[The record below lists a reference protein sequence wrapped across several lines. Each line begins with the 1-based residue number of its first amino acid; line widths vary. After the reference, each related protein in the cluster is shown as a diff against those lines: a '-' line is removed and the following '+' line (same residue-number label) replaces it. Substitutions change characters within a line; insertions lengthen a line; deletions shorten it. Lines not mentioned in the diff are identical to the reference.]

1 MIWSCFAHRFSGGS
15 MLILSG
21 EACTEQ
27 IPPLPL
33 CVSSITARRKI
44 AVSGKAQLKAGF
56 WPYLRVSSCISVPI
70 LSLSLSMRLCL
81 CLHLGLFASLLVYLY
96 PWLPLFYSVCVSV
109 CPSICLFLCL
119 WPSVCL
125 PVLSSCMH
133 AGGWWW
139 RELFAEHKSFSCSR
153 KVERKWKWKKYI
165 KYL

>member
-96 PWLPLFYSVCVSV
+96 PWLPLFYSVCLSLSVRLSVYFSVSDH
-109 CPSICLFLCL
+109 L
-119 WPSVCL
+119 SVCL
-125 PVLSSCMH
+125 SYLHVCMQEDGGDENYSLNIKVFRV
-133 AGGWWW
+133 AG
-139 RELFAEHKSFSCSR
+139 
-153 KVERKWKWKKYI
+153 KWKESGSGKST
-165 KYL
+165 